1 MNIDRVTV
9 TELAQ
14 ARELSRFLAR
24 QGDRAVAAMDAV
36 FAGQLTMTDV
46 NDSPELAA
54 LYDMAHELGHLAIE
68 VEEFVVRGGPRPDWL
83 REV

>member
-24 QGDRAVAAMDAV
+24 QCERAMAALHAL
-36 FAGQLTMTDV
+36 FAGLPTITDV
-46 NDSPELAA
+46 NDNPQLTA
-54 LYDMAHELGHLAIE
+54 LYDLAHELGHLASE

-83 REV
+83 KEG

>member
-1 MNIDRVTV
+1 MNIDRVTL

-24 QGDRAVAAMDAV
+24 QGDRAVAAMDAM
-36 FAGQLTMTDV
+36 FAGQPNMTDV
-46 NDSPELAA
+46 NDSPELSA

-83 REV
+83 KEV